1 MATTSTRRTVRTKSA
16 RPKAGK
22 PGKAAKRTA
31 PKKAAGRPAPK
42 PAAKPLKPV
51 KVAAKPAPPIV
62 AAKGGR
68 PAPPIVA
75 AKGGKPAPPIV
86 AAKGGKPAP
95 PIVAAKGGKVVPAK
109 LAKGAPTKKLAPKA
123 PPVVKPLGVLPPESR
138 ARVIDKPASP
148 VVRPRPAL
156 PTAATRMTPQ
166 GAQRV
171 TEKDMKF
178 FEERLLAE
186 RQKILKDIGHLET
199 TVLKVNQRDSSG
211 DLSGYSFHMA
221 DAGTD
226 AAEREKA
233 FMFASA
239 EGRILMEIDDA
250 LRRLYKGEYGTC
262 EICGNPIA
270 RARLEAMPY
279 ARLCVS
285 CKEKEERAS
294 RGLAQSQGPGTGTGP
309 Q

>member
-1 MATTSTRRTVRTKSA
+1 MATTSTRRPVRTKSA
-16 RPKAGK
+16 RPKAAK
-22 PGKAAKRTA
+22 PGKAAKR
-31 PKKAAGRPAPK
+31 
-42 PAAKPLKPV
+42 PAAKSGHAAKPAPARP
-51 KVAAKPAPPIV
+51 KVAAKPVKAVAKPLAKPVKAAAPAVAVKGAKPIPGKV
-62 AAKGGR
+62 AKAPAKG
-68 PAPPIVA
+68 P
-75 AKGGKPAPPIV
+75 KPKLP
-86 AAKGGKPAP
+86 KP
-95 PIVAAKGGKVVPAK
+95 
-109 LAKGAPTKKLAPKA
+109 

-138 ARVIDKPASP
+138 ARVIEKPAAPP
-148 VVRPRPAL
+148 VMRPRPAVP
-156 PTAATRMTPQ
+156 PTATRLTPQ

-171 TEKDMKF
+171 TEKDIKF

-186 RQKILKDIGHLET
+186 RQKILKDMGHLET

-226 AAEREKA
+226 AMEREKA

-250 LRRLYKGEYGTC
+250 LRRLYKGEYGIC

-294 RGLAQSQGPGTGTGP
+294 RGQAQSQQGPGTGTGP

>member
-31 PKKAAGRPAPK
+31 PKKAAGGHPAKLGPAHAKPK
-42 PAAKPLKPV
+42 PAAKPVKVAKAAAGKPAV
-51 KVAAKPAPPIV
+51 KVAA
-62 AAKGGR
+62 R

-75 AKGGKPAPPIV
+75 AKGGKPAPPI
-86 AAKGGKPAP
+86 A
-95 PIVAAKGGKVVPAK
+95 AAKGGKVVPAK
-109 LAKGAPTKKLAPKA
+109 LAKSAPAKKLAPKA

-156 PTAATRMTPQ
+156 PATATRMTPP

-226 AAEREKA
+226 AMEREKA

-250 LRRLYKGEYGTC
+250 LRRLYKGEYGMC

-294 RGLAQSQGPGTGTGP
+294 RGQAQSQGPGTGTGP

>member
-1 MATTSTRRTVRTKSA
+1 MATTSTRRPVRTKSA
-16 RPKAGK
+16 RPKAAK
-22 PGKAAKRTA
+22 PGKAAKR
-31 PKKAAGRPAPK
+31 
-42 PAAKPLKPV
+42 PAAKAGHKAKPGPAPAPARPKAAAKPV
-51 KVAAKPAPPIV
+51 KAVAKPV
-62 AAKGGR
+62 AK
-68 PAPPIVA
+68 P
-75 AKGGKPAPPIV
+75 GKPAPPV
-86 AAKGGKPAP
+86 AVKGGKPIPAKVAKSAP
-95 PIVAAKGGKVVPAK
+95 AKGPK
-109 LAKGAPTKKLAPKA
+109 LPKP

-138 ARVIDKPASP
+138 ARVVEKAPAPP
-148 VVRPRPAL
+148 VMRPRPAV
-156 PTAATRMTPQ
+156 PSPATRLTPQ

-171 TEKDMKF
+171 TEKDIKF

-186 RQKILKDIGHLET
+186 RQKILKDMGHLET

-226 AAEREKA
+226 AMEREKA

-250 LRRLYKGEYGTC
+250 LRRLYKGEYGIC

-294 RGLAQSQGPGTGTGP
+294 RGQAQSQQGPGTGTGP

>member
-16 RPKAGK
+16 RPKAAK
-22 PGKAAKRTA
+22 PGKAAKRPA
-31 PKKAAGRPAPK
+31 PRKAAAPAKPIPAPPKAK
-42 PAAKPLKPV
+42 PAAKPVKAAVAKPV
-51 KVAAKPAPPIV
+51 AKIPAKPARPLV
-62 AAKGGR
+62 AAKG
-68 PAPPIVA
+68 A
-75 AKGGKPAPPIV
+75 KPA
-86 AAKGGKPAP
+86 
-95 PIVAAKGGKVVPAK
+95 PAK
-109 LAKGAPTKKLAPKA
+109 LAKGAPAKGGKGAPKA

-138 ARVIDKPASP
+138 ARMVEKPPTP
-148 VVRPRPAL
+148 VLRPRPTV
-156 PTAATRMTPQ
+156 PSATSRLTPP

-186 RQKILKDIGHLET
+186 RQKILKDMGHLET

-226 AAEREKA
+226 AMEREKA

-250 LRRLYKGEYGTC
+250 LRRLYKGDYGLC

-294 RGLAQSQGPGTGTGP
+294 RGQAQNQGQRPGTGTGP